1 MVVYHL
7 LVTHSVKQHV
17 RQVLGPR
24 IGACEEALASREP
37 TPREAS
43 VGGAPGRRPA
53 DAAPLGVFHQRRAN
67 GGSNPQVFAQEHRFG

>member
-1 MVVYHL
+1 MAVTCAGKRVKFKEKDEFTRVVVYHL

-43 VGGAPGRRPA
+43 VVGAPG
-53 DAAPLGVFHQRRAN
+53 
-67 GGSNPQVFAQEHRFG
+67 